1 MTLSPGLMKEIL
13 ETAEDGSITTAEV
26 ENVMSGVFQSMIS
39 AMVIM
44 GMMNMFIKA
53 TNQPKNIATDLRK
66 IAEVL

>member
-1 MTLSPGLMKEIL
+1 MSPGLMKEIL

-66 IAEVL
+66 IAEIL

>member
-1 MTLSPGLMKEIL
+1 MSPGLMKEIL